1 MAQKRRHPLEKT
13 RRWYPFEAHPPHL
26 SLSVLSGFF
35 LFFFLLFCFFSFC
48 FALRLDFCFLV
59 FLVFFGLCRWPG
71 SVVWTWCAS
80 LTSPLLLAASSL
92 DIVLLWLYSICK
104 DLAFSLHP
112 FWIFV

>member
-35 LFFFLLFCFFSFC
+35 SVLLFVVLFFFFLFCSAFRLFVFFFGS
-48 FALRLDFCFLV
+48 
-59 FLVFFGLCRWPG
+59 FGLCRWPG

>member
-48 FALRLDFCFLV
+48 FALRLDFLFFFFWFFWFVPVAWLSGLDLVCFFNLPPPSRCLQLGHSAPV
-59 FLVFFGLCRWPG
+59 AVQ
-71 SVVWTWCAS
+71 
-80 LTSPLLLAASSL
+80 
-92 DIVLLWLYSICK
+92 
-104 DLAFSLHP
+104 HM
-112 FWIFV
+112 

>member
-48 FALRLDFCFLV
+48 FALRLDFLFFFLV
-59 FLVFFGLCRWPG
+59 LLVCAGGLAQWFGLG
-71 SVVWTWCAS
+71 
-80 LTSPLLLAASSL
+80 
-92 DIVLLWLYSICK
+92 VLL
-104 DLAFSLHP
+104 
-112 FWIFV
+112 